1 MWTRLTDQYEQVASE
16 NKHFLRQRFYQYEFN
31 KEHDIAAHITM
42 IESMANQLND
52 IGVSVYEINSQGAL
66 VTFNTNLL
74 RKGLTLR
81 LYLGVW

>member
-1 MWTRLTDQYEQVASE
+1 MSNIEIDLTTQHCGNQREVSPAERLSHMLSATIY
-16 NKHFLRQRFYQYEFN
+16 L
-31 KEHDIAAHITM
+31 HIVKWM
-42 IESMANQLND
+42 DL
-52 IGVSVYEINSQGAL
+52 VYSQGAL